1 MPEECLG
8 SKSMKKMIVNVA
20 LLLCLGFG
28 GNIWTKSAY
37 RFDLSKDHLEV
48 MDWIVFY
55 TNMERVKRGLLP
67 LIYDKA
73 LNAPAFYQAY
83 SCMKSKYLSHENG
96 KTGLESVSD
105 RILQGGRTHQAAG
118 ENIAYFSLDNWENFE
133 IAREAVKNWMN
144 SSGHRANILNNYAI
158 AMGAGVAFSKE
169 EKKDER
175 QYAYTAQVFAGY
187 AFPKSVSENKEEEAI
202 NLFVFRGKTLSP
214 EDEEPFPENMDFAS
228 IRLSKEGNVHRLEN
242 KKKYLLVVFT
252 LSAEKGYEIIRK
264 LEKSEN
270 ATYEKNP
277 EEKND
282 SFLGIF
288 TTDEKVL
295 YPLKKL

>member
-1 MPEECLG
+1 
-8 SKSMKKMIVNVA
+8 MKKIVMSVA
-20 LLLCLGFG
+20 LVLGVSYG

-37 RFDLSKDHLEV
+37 RLDLSKDHLEV
-48 MDWIVFY
+48 MDRIVFY
-55 TNMERVKRGLLP
+55 SNIERVKRDILP

-83 SCMKSKYLSHENG
+83 ACMKSKYLSHENG

-105 RILQGGRTHQAAG
+105 RIFQGGRTHQAAG
-118 ENIAYFSLDNWENFE
+118 ENLAYFSLDGEKNFE

-144 SSGHRANILNNYAI
+144 SSGHRANILNNYAV
-158 AMGAGVAFSKE
+158 AMGAGVAFSQV

-187 AFPKSVSENKEEEAI
+187 DFPKTDSEDKEEKGIQTYAF
-202 NLFVFRGKTLSP
+202 LGKALAP

-228 IRLSKEGNVHRLEN
+228 IRLSKEGNTYTLEN
-242 KKKYLLVVFT
+242 RKKYLLAIFS

-264 LEKSEN
+264 LEKSEKV
-270 ATYEKNP
+270 TYEKNP

-282 SFLGIF
+282 LFLGIF